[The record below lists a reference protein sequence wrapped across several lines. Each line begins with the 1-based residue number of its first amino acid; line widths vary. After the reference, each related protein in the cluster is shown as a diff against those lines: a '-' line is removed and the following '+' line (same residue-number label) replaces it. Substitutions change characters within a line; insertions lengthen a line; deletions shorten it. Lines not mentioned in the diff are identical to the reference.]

1 MKQPVS
7 STSPHYEPGSF
18 NFTSRL
24 EFEAK
29 SNLLRSRSDTCLGKC
44 RSQTDS
50 LPRIHTIINPW
61 TLPTIDFTLHG
72 YQPKY
77 SRLEAKTSLHSN
89 KKRRN
94 KEFVKIPIPKVLEK
108 PVSKETPFVTSF
120 RSPSAKTARIMGVK
134 EGVHPAGPYKPLGP
148 HAFRGDD
155 FRPVSVWS
163 TSQDEFETER
173 IEICGISA
181 FIHEIRAHS
190 TVHIP
195 RRTQRMEPG
204 NYLSIWCSE
213 FVRNVVRVCTWKPWF
228 TDQILSYKLPLFVC
242 TTELLER
249 D

>member
-163 TSQDEFETER
+163 TSQDEFE
-173 IEICGISA
+173 SVLKFA
-181 FIHEIRAHS
+181 
-190 TVHIP
+190 
-195 RRTQRMEPG
+195 
-204 NYLSIWCSE
+204 E
-213 FVRNVVRVCTWKPWF
+213 FR
-228 TDQILSYKLPLFVC
+228 PLFMKFEHIQPYIFPD
-242 TTELLER
+242 ELNEWNR
-249 D
+249 AIIWVYGARNSSGM